1 MPEEITAENRM
12 RILPP
17 PFLRAELKSYLSVL
31 ENVRATV
38 RNCEKENF
46 ITKCQSG
53 NFSSIILGS
62 FLAEFNSRMA
72 SKNRLTADEGVDYEG
87 KLKRIGTL
95 SEGEKA

>member
-1 MPEEITAENRM
+1 VPEEITGENRI
-12 RILPP
+12 RTLAP

-31 ENVRATV
+31 ENVGATV

-62 FLAEFNSRMA
+62 FLAKFNLTMA
-72 SKNRLTADEGVDYEG
+72 SKGRPIADEGVDYEG

-95 SEGEKA
+95 GEGEKA